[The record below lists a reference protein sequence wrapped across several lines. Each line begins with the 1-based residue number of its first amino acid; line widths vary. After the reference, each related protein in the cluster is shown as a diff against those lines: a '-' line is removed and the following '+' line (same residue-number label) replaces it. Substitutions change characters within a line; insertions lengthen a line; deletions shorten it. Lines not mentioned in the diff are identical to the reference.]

1 MSAGFVHLR
10 LHTEFSLID
19 SVVRVPELIEAVAAA
34 GMPAVAATDQSN
46 LFAMVKFYRAALA
59 RGVKPI
65 IGVDLFVREP
75 GERQQPSRITLICQ
89 NQTGYHN
96 ATRLVSRAY
105 LEGQQR
111 GVPLIERAWLTTES
125 LEGLIALS
133 CATEG
138 DVGRALVNG
147 REEDAA
153 RALDDWL
160 ALLPDRYY
168 IELQRLGRANEESY
182 IAAAVNLAGRRG
194 VPVVASNDVRFLKQS
209 DFESHEARVCIHDGS
224 LLADASRVRRY
235 TSQQYLRSP
244 EEMARLFADIPEA
257 LANSVEIARRAS
269 LTLKLGQPRLP
280 AYPVPGDMTT
290 EDFLRKE
297 AESGLQKRLVELAA
311 AAPPANGTIDAEV
324 YRKRLQAELDVI
336 CKMGFAGYFLI
347 VADFIRWAKE
357 NGVPVG
363 PGRGSGAGS
372 LVAYSLRITDLE
384 PLRYD
389 LLFER
394 FLNPERVSM
403 PDFDVD
409 FCMEGRD
416 RVIDYVAG
424 HYGRERVSQIITY
437 GTMAAKA
444 VVRDV
449 GRVLGMTYGFV
460 DKIAKL
466 IPFELGIT
474 LDDALQKEPELKRLY
489 DAEEDVHNLIDL
501 ARSLEGL
508 TRNAGMH
515 AGGVVI
521 APSVLTDFAPL
532 YCDESGG
539 SLVTQFDKDDVE
551 AAGLVKFDFLGLRTL
566 TVIDWTVKAINA
578 RRAQAGEPALDITRI
593 PLDDAFTYDR
603 VFKRA
608 QTVAVFQFESGG
620 MQRMLK
626 DARADRFDD
635 LIALG
640 ALYRPGPMDLIPEY
654 IACKHGKK
662 PEYLHPDMEQVL
674 GVTYGVFVYQEQV
687 MQIAQ
692 RLAGYTLG
700 GADLLR
706 RAMGK
711 KKPEEMAKQRGVF
724 VSGAA
729 ERGIEERIA
738 NAIFDQMEKFAGYG
752 FNKSHAAA
760 YALLSYQTAYLK
772 AHFPAAFMA
781 AMLSAD
787 MDHTDKVV
795 TLIHECEAMK
805 LAVSRPDINTSLYE
819 FAVEGDD
826 AILYG
831 LGAVRGVGRGAV
843 EAVIAEREARGPF
856 TSIEDLCRR
865 IDLQKINRRVLEA
878 LLRSGSLDALGPNRA
893 TLMQRLPAAMQLGD
907 QNSKAHEAGQNDLF
921 GLGPAPASH
930 AEGDEASSQALAGAP
945 RADGVVLQEWTEA
958 VRLAGE
964 RETLGLY
971 LTGHPAKPFAPLLA
985 RVASHWIGDLV
996 SERPPAGAEPMRF
1009 GGGKLV
1015 TVGGLVDEVKKRGG
1029 RFILTLDDSTGRL
1042 EVQLFEDVYLK
1053 YRDIAT
1059 KDALV
1064 IVEGMLRFDDF
1075 SDGWRVTGRSVTD
1088 LRKVGEQQAREIV
1101 LTWPQERS
1109 DTAALQ
1115 GRLGELLASHRPG
1128 PCAVMIKYCGS
1139 AARGEL
1145 RLGAGWTVRATSEL
1159 RESLEGLLGRGSVD
1173 IKYAAPGAA
1182 PSSPISADGR

>member
-1 MSAGFVHLR
+1 VTGGFVHLR
-10 LHTEFSLID
+10 LHTEYSLID

-34 GMPAVAATDQSN
+34 GMAAVAATDQSN
-46 LFAMVKFYRAALA
+46 LFAMVKFYKEALA

-65 IGVDLFVREP
+65 VGVDLLVREA
-75 GERQQPSRITLICQ
+75 GERQQPSRITFICQ
-89 NQTGYHN
+89 NEVGYRN

-105 LEGQQR
+105 LEGQQH
-111 GVPLIERAWLTTES
+111 GVPLIDRTWLSKES
-125 LEGLIALS
+125 LDGLIALS

-147 REEDAA
+147 READAG

-160 ALLPDRYY
+160 ELLPERYY
-168 IELQRLGRANEESY
+168 MELQRLGRADEESY

-194 VPVVASNDVRFLKQS
+194 IPVVATNDVRFLKPA
-209 DFESHEARVCIHDGS
+209 DFESHEARVCIHDGT

-235 TSQQYLRSP
+235 TAQQYLRSP
-244 EEMARLFADIPEA
+244 QEMQRLFADIPEA
-257 LANSVEIARRAS
+257 LANSVEVARRAS

-280 AYPVPGDMTT
+280 AYPVPGGMST
-290 EDFLRKE
+290 EDFLRQE
-297 AESGLQKRLVELAA
+297 AESGLRKRLAELFPPERAEPRARQVEPYAQ
-311 AAPPANGTIDAEV
+311 
-324 YRKRLQAELDVI
+324 RLQAELDVI
-336 CKMGFAGYFLI
+336 CKMGFGGYFLI
-347 VADFIRWAKE
+347 VADFIRWARQ

-372 LVAYSLRITDLE
+372 LVAYSLGITDLD

-416 RVIDYVAG
+416 RVIEYVAG

-489 DAEEDVHNLIDL
+489 DSEEDVHNLIDL

-578 RRAQAGEPALDITRI
+578 RRAQRGEAALDLARI
-593 PLDDAFTYDR
+593 PLDDAFTYER

-626 DARADRFDD
+626 DAKPDRFDD

-654 IACKHGKK
+654 VACKHGKK

-724 VSGAA
+724 VAGAA
-729 ERGIEERIA
+729 ARGIGERIA

-795 TLIHECEAMK
+795 TLIHECEALK
-805 LAVSRPDINTSLYE
+805 LGVGRPDVNASLYE
-819 FAVEGDD
+819 FTVQGDE

-843 EAVIAEREARGPF
+843 EALIAEREAHGPF
-856 TSIEDLCRR
+856 TSLEDLCRR
-865 IDLQKINRRVLEA
+865 VDLQKLNRRVLEA

-907 QNSKAHEAGQNDLF
+907 QNSRAHEAGQNDLF
-921 GLGPAPASH
+921 GLGPAPAAGGAAVAAAAAVH
-930 AEGDEASSQALAGAP
+930 AQGA
-945 RADGVVLQEWTEA
+945 VLQEWTEA
-958 VRLAGE
+958 TRLAGE

-971 LTGHPAKPFAPLLA
+971 LTGHPVKPFSGLLA

-996 SERPPAGAEPMRF
+996 SERPAPGAEPMRF
-1009 GGGKLV
+1009 GGGKPV
-1015 TVGGLVDEVKKRGG
+1015 TVGGLVDEVKKRGP

-1042 EVQLFEDVYLK
+1042 EVTLFEDVYQK

-1064 IVEGMLRFDDF
+1064 LVEGMLRFDDF
-1075 SDGWRVTGRSVTD
+1075 SMGWRLTARSITD
-1088 LRKVGEQQAREIV
+1088 LRKTGEQQASNIV
-1101 LTWPQERS
+1101 LTWPQDRR

-1115 GRLGELLASHRPG
+1115 ARLAELLAAHRPG
-1128 PCAVMIKYCGS
+1128 PCAVRIRYCGS
-1139 AARGEL
+1139 VARGEL
-1145 RLGAGWTVRATSEL
+1145 KLGPEWAVRATSEL
-1159 RESLEGLLGRGSVD
+1159 REGLEGLLGRGSVD
-1173 IKYAAPGAA
+1173 VKYSPVGAA
-1182 PSSPISADGR
+1182 PTPPLSADGR

>member
-1 MSAGFVHLR
+1 LSPGFAHLR
-10 LHTEFSLID
+10 LHTEYSLID

-34 GMPAVAATDQSN
+34 GMPAVAATDQCN

-59 RGVKPI
+59 AGVKPI
-65 IGVDLFVREP
+65 IGVDLLVRES
-75 GERQQPSRITLICQ
+75 GDRQQPSRITFICQ

-111 GVPLIERAWLTTES
+111 GVPLIERGWLTAES

-133 CATEG
+133 GATEG
-138 DVGRALVNG
+138 DVGRALANG
-147 REEDAA
+147 RELEAG

-168 IELQRLGRANEESY
+168 IELQRLGRAGEESY
-182 IAAAVNLAGRRG
+182 IAAAVSLAGRRG
-194 VPVVASNDVRFLKQS
+194 VPVVATNDVRFLKQS
-209 DFESHEARVCIHDGS
+209 DFESHEARVCIHDGT
-224 LLADASRVRRY
+224 LLADPSRVRRY
-235 TSQQYLRSP
+235 TSQQYLRTP
-244 EEMARLFADIPEA
+244 GEMARLFGDVPEA
-257 LANSVEIARRAS
+257 LANSLEIARRAS
-269 LTLKLGQPRLP
+269 LVLKLGEPRLP
-280 AYPVPGDMTT
+280 RYPVPGNVST
-290 EDFLRKE
+290 EEFLRQE
-297 AESGLQKRLVELAA
+297 AESGLEKRLSALSETG
-311 AAPPANGTIDAEV
+311 PIDAEP
-324 YRKRLQAELDVI
+324 YRKRLSAELQVI
-336 CKMGFAGYFLI
+336 SKMGFAGYFLI
-347 VADFIRWAKE
+347 VADFIRWARE

-372 LVAYSLRITDLE
+372 LVAYSLAITDLD
-384 PLRYD
+384 PLRYG

-403 PDFDVD
+403 PDFDID

-449 GRVLGMTYGFV
+449 GRVLGMPYGFV

-489 DAEEDVHNLIDL
+489 DAEEEVHNLIDL

-539 SLVTQFDKDDVE
+539 SVVTQFDKDDVE

-578 RRAQAGEPALDITRI
+578 RRARNGEPALDIGRI
-593 PLDDAFTYDR
+593 PLDDALTYDK
-603 VFKRA
+603 VFKSAR
-608 QTVAVFQFESGG
+608 TVAVFQFESGG

-626 DARADRFDD
+626 DAKPDRFDD
-635 LIALG
+635 IIALG

-654 IACKHGKK
+654 VACKHGKK

-724 VSGAA
+724 VAGAA
-729 ERGIEERIA
+729 ARGIEARIA

-795 TLIHECEAMK
+795 MLIHECEAMK
-805 LAVSRPDINTSLYE
+805 LKVRRPDINVSHYE
-819 FAVEGDD
+819 FAVEGES

-843 EAVIAEREARGPF
+843 EAIIAERAARGPF
-856 TSIEDLCRR
+856 VSLEDLCRR
-865 IDLQKINRRVLEA
+865 LDLQKINRRVLEA

-893 TLMQRLPAAMQLGD
+893 TLMERLPAAMQLGD

-921 GLGPAPASH
+921 GLGPAPVTAQRPQSP
-930 AEGDEASSQALAGAP
+930 AEACAP
-945 RADGVVLQEWTEA
+945 AETLQEWSES

-971 LTGHPAKPFAPLLA
+971 LTGHPAKPFTPLLA
-985 RVASHWIGDLV
+985 RVASHWIADLV
-996 SERPPAGAEPMRF
+996 SERPASGAEPARF

-1015 TVGGLVDEVKKRGG
+1015 TVGGLIDELKKRGP
-1029 RFILTLDDSTGRL
+1029 RFILTLDDSTGRV
-1042 EVQLFEDVYLK
+1042 EVTLFEDVYQK

-1064 IVEGMLRFDDF
+1064 VVEGMLRFDEF
-1075 SDGWRVTGRSVTD
+1075 SDGWRLAARSITD
-1088 LRKVGEQQAREIV
+1088 LGKIAEQQARSIV
-1101 LTWPQERS
+1101 LTWPQDRS

-1115 GRLGELLASHRPG
+1115 SRLAELLVPYRPG
-1128 PCAVMIKYCGS
+1128 PCPIVIEYRAS
-1139 AARGEL
+1139 AARGVLKLAAE
-1145 RLGAGWTVRATSEL
+1145 WSVRATSEL
-1159 RESLEGLLGRGSVD
+1159 REALEGLLGRGSVEVR
-1173 IKYAAPGAA
+1173 YAPLATAPE
-1182 PSSPISADGR
+1182 PPLSADGR